1 MTAAAHSTKV
11 GRFQRDMTLQG
22 PLIKAQDHASTG
34 GPSNPDPILPPAM
47 PAAYPPLVPLWLLL
61 HPAQSADLAVDPI
74 QIPGGAFSQGTDT
87 EPDAPPR
94 TVTLTPFSIART
106 EVTVADYERF
116 VADGGYQQTAIW
128 STDALAWLAAHPE
141 GAGAESRAAGRP
153 GDHPVVAVTWFE
165 ADAWCRWAGGRLP
178 TEAEW
183 ERAACGTDGRRFPW
197 GDDDAVAAQ
206 WYAGGKFGDVTS
218 VATAPAAEQALE
230 LRSADGIVHMSGNV
244 WEWTADRYH
253 RLDWGGSTSRDPLST
268 ADTPWHVLRGGSF
281 MNLPSYSTCRHREPA
296 RPDRVAYTSGFR
308 CVWEQP

>member
-1 MTAAAHSTKV
+1 
-11 GRFQRDMTLQG
+11 
-22 PLIKAQDHASTG
+22 
-34 GPSNPDPILPPAM
+34 M
-47 PAAYPPLVPLWLLL
+47 PALCQPLVAIWLLFNL
-61 HPAQSADLAVDPI
+61 AQAADLAVVRVD
-74 QIPGGAFSQGTDT
+74 IPGGAFPQGATA

-94 TVTLTPFSIART
+94 TAILTPFSIAKH
-106 EVTVADYERF
+106 EVTIADYERF
-116 VADGGYQQTAIW
+116 VDDGGYQKTAMW
-128 STDALAWLAAHPE
+128 SAAGQVWLAGHPE
-141 GAGAESRAAGRP
+141 GAGPENRATGRS

-218 VATAPAAEQALE
+218 VATAPAADQDPA
-230 LRSADGIVHMSGNV
+230 LRSGDGLTHMSGNV

-253 RLDWGGSTSRDPLST
+253 RLDWGGSTSKDPLST
-268 ADTPWHVLRGGSF
+268 ADTPWYVLRGGSF

-296 RPDRVAYTSGFR
+296 RPDRVAYTAGFR